1 MIIQKESSVLISI
14 VVDQNIITSIISIV
28 CFAFKLFMA
37 EGYVSSF
44 SPKDVQSSAGHGKDT
59 KDGSK
64 NREEDKDVTDSEIK
78 RLTQGRSTFRRFSR
92 RSSKKGSGRRRR

>member
-1 MIIQKESSVLISI
+1 METSVLISI
-14 VVDQNIITSIISIV
+14 LVDQNVTTSIISSP

-44 SPKDVQSSAGHGKDT
+44 SPKDVKSCAGHGKDAEHA
-59 KDGSK
+59 SK
-64 NREEDKDVTDSEIK
+64 KTEEDRDVTDSEIK